1 MFCITGRKLLQD
13 HWASLRK
20 SGTWRCWDLNV
31 SYKKKNTTHKN
42 CIIIIQDN
50 SNMALLSEK
59 KFSKECV
66 RVCVKV
72 IMIMM
77 MIMLVIKLMMM
88 TLEEKNS
95 LAFSQKILQNRRDFF
110 FGTKFFPIQVS
121 RLFSTPIFTNTSSDT
136 GTGNSRYQYVT
147 LWPLPT

>member
-1 MFCITGRKLLQD
+1 
-13 HWASLRK
+13 
-20 SGTWRCWDLNV
+20 
-31 SYKKKNTTHKN
+31 
-42 CIIIIQDN
+42 
-50 SNMALLSEK
+50 MALLSEK

-77 MIMLVIKLMMM
+77 MIMMIMMVIKLMMM

-121 RLFSTPIFTNTSSDT
+121 RLFFYTNFYQYQFRYKKIKKSWYWEFPVPVRHTLAPAHLKISTLFQPFKMFRRRVRWRTLRSFLTSS
-136 GTGNSRYQYVT
+136 S
-147 LWPLPT
+147 LPTMRLGGMSPA